1 MHCSIDCFTS
11 SPIFRPQQVYYSKFG
26 VMCLFISKI
35 SSSLKCTSMLSFI
48 NFRSKLY
55 FSMFDYSIA
64 AFPSLSIFS
73 LHICPALR
81 PSIVQWRA
89 SYISYHH
96 YHHRHRHHHHEDGI
110 LIPIQGRRSIRGKQ
124 KGPTPCLGF
133 LLASK
138 QTRGCNQ
145 PIGLFGIA
153 DKAWTWQVRLA

>member
-1 MHCSIDCFTS
+1 MLISSQDMQLYLPPPDKSQTLFRLCHQVKAELLAKKEGVPNLHCNALMHCSIDCFTS

-81 PSIVQWRA
+81 PSIVQWRV

-96 YHHRHRHHHHEDGI
+96 YHHRHHRHH
-110 LIPIQGRRSIRGKQ
+110 P
-124 KGPTPCLGF
+124 
-133 LLASK
+133 
-138 QTRGCNQ
+138 
-145 PIGLFGIA
+145 
-153 DKAWTWQVRLA
+153 

>member
-1 MHCSIDCFTS
+1 MTPQQSSMLISSQDMQLYLPPPDKSQTLFRLYHQVKAEQKKEGVPNLHCSALMHCSNDCFTS
-11 SPIFRPQQVYYSKFG
+11 FPIFRPQQVYYSKFG
-26 VMCLFISKI
+26 VLCLFISKI

-81 PSIVQWRA
+81 PSIVQWRV

-96 YHHRHRHHHHEDGI
+96 YHHRHHRHH
-110 LIPIQGRRSIRGKQ
+110 P
-124 KGPTPCLGF
+124 
-133 LLASK
+133 
-138 QTRGCNQ
+138 
-145 PIGLFGIA
+145 
-153 DKAWTWQVRLA
+153 